1 MKSVKVKITY
11 QSIPS
16 IKRTNIMNITFLEA
30 SVPLTKAFTPTTK
43 TSYPSAFEFTSH
55 TEHITTLESL
65 FKSIKKHSSQGHCLL
80 KGELTRPLIKESRA
94 KSTDSMIETE
104 WLCLDFDGLPLGTDL
119 NTLLDKVPEF
129 SDVDYIVQASASMG
143 IIGQPQLYK
152 GHVFLLADTP
162 VAPATL
168 KHRLTQLNLT
178 IDTLADSLRLTK
190 TNNALSYV
198 LDPTVAQND
207 KLIYI
212 APPQC
217 TPDSIDTL
225 KGQRIQLV
233 KRGRTHAKISP
244 HNLNSPE
251 VLKSLIE
258 SKINQLRSAASLP
271 PRKKFTYM
279 TDTKTG
285 INYLAKPDKCLVTG
299 TKIER
304 DFVYLNLNGGDS
316 WAYYHPQDNATFLY
330 NFKDEPTYKLSEI
343 APEYYA
349 QAKVHAD
356 NVAKMANTAAKTVT
370 QNVNVTGTDPV
381 YLVFRDMKTSLYYNG
396 IYDPITETWNL
407 ARAGSEKMLADFM
420 AQYGQPEPEV
430 IPIWNIIFNPNKAP
444 IDPVKKEVNLY
455 TESKVLKEARAL
467 KQQEGVDSIVPT
479 TIQKV
484 IWHVVGG
491 DQETYD
497 HFINWLAFIV
507 QTKQRAQTAW
517 LFKGVQGT
525 GKGTMIHK
533 ILRPMLGEMNTTFM
547 EAYQLEERFN
557 ESIEHSIMTCIDEL
571 SIEDFEGGSK
581 ILGMMKSLITEPHIT
596 IRKMRTAPYLTENF
610 NNFIGFA
617 NTNQLVRIEQTDR
630 RYNQGYYQTKQ
641 IELSDEEINIDIP
654 SELVAFASY
663 LWTYAADSKKAR
675 KVLNSAAR
683 SEVQD
688 MSVNSIDKIAHAI
701 NQGDLEELHSYI
713 VEINQA
719 QGKTMNTA
727 PMYRDLLYS
736 IFMFDYKTLSR
747 EELGII
753 FSHCVGDVPTSPTKF
768 SRFLNHHDIKIIS
781 VSRGTQV
788 FRGIKVDWNCDIK
801 WYDKTKQSIIA
812 ERTPKLKV
820 VPKEDLKDI
829 SF

>member
-1 MKSVKVKITY
+1 MK
-11 QSIPS
+11 
-16 IKRTNIMNITFLEA
+16 ITFLEA
-30 SVPLTKAFTPTTK
+30 SMPLTKSFTPTTK
-43 TSYPSAFEFTSH
+43 SSYPSAYEFTSH
-55 TEHITTLESL
+55 TETITNLKAFYESM
-65 FKSIKKHSSQGHCLL
+65 KKHADKGHCLL
-80 KGELTRPLIKESRA
+80 KGELTRPLVKESRA

-104 WLCLDFDGLPLGTDL
+104 WICLDFDGLPLGTDL
-119 NTLLDKVPEF
+119 NDLLDKIPEF

-152 GHVFLLADTP
+152 GHVFILADSL
-162 VAPATL
+162 VSPATL
-168 KHRLTQLNLT
+168 KHRLTQLNMT
-178 IDTLADSLRLTK
+178 IDTLHDNLKLTK

-217 TPDSIDTL
+217 SPDSIDTL
-225 KGQRIQLV
+225 KGQRIQLI
-233 KRGRTHAKISP
+233 KRGRPKAKMSP

-251 VLKSLIE
+251 VLKSMIE
-258 SKINQLRSAASLP
+258 TKINQLRSAASLP
-271 PRKKFTYM
+271 PRKKFVYM

-330 NFKDEPTYKLSEI
+330 NFKDEPTYKLSEL
-343 APEYYA
+343 APEYFA
-349 QAKVHAD
+349 QAKIHAD
-356 NVAKMANTAAKTVT
+356 NVAKMANTAAKTVSQT
-370 QNVNVTGTDPV
+370 VNVNGTDPI

-396 IYDPITETWNL
+396 IYDPVTQTWNL

-430 IPIWNIIFNPNKAP
+430 IPIWNIIFNPNKPP

-455 TESKVLKEARAL
+455 TESRILKEA
-467 KQQEGVDSIVPT
+467 KQLATHSTEIPT
-479 TIQKV
+479 TIHKV
-484 IWHVVGG
+484 IWHVVGS

-571 SIEDFEGGSK
+571 SIEDFESGSK

-617 NTNQLVRIEQTDR
+617 NTNQLVKIEQTDR
-630 RYNQGYYQTKQ
+630 RYNQGYYQTTQ

-654 SELVAFASY
+654 NELITFASF
-663 LWTYAADSKKAR
+663 LLAYAVDAKKAR
-675 KVLNSAAR
+675 KVLKNAAR
-683 SEVQD
+683 TEVQD
-688 MSVNSIDKIAHAI
+688 MSVNSIDKIAYAI

-727 PMYRDLLYS
+727 PMYKDLIYN
-736 IFMFDYKTLSR
+736 IFLHDYKTLSR
-747 EELGII
+747 EELGIV

-768 SRFLNHHDIKIIS
+768 SRFLNHHNIKVIS

-788 FRGIKVDWNCDIK
+788 FRGIKVDWNCTPE
-801 WYDKTKQSIIA
+801 WYEKTKKEILA
-812 ERTPKLKV
+812 ERQPKLKV
-820 VPKEDLKDI
+820 VSKEIKDI
-829 SF
+829 SI